1 MRDCA
6 ATGLARVEQRCSREK
21 SAGMITR
28 GLRMKRVCHGL
39 WLAILAVGL
48 VAAQTPA
55 SAQALSRDIPAWLQQ
70 HVGTGE
76 GQIAPVVLERARALY
91 RQQVRRAGLRN
102 PCYMAMDA
110 TRPST
115 SSNGTPAQR
124 YYIICEAQRS
134 FTAVSSGYGNGRRIP
149 GADFSNGREC
159 ARHFSNALGSNLTM
173 GGAYLTAEAR
183 TSHKGYIRQGGRLVP
198 FNRTFLVFD
207 GMKETSNARDRAIGG
222 HMAAFVRT
230 QCRMRVPNSPHADG
244 DGFVRLG
251 RLIDYTSGR
260 SNGCTTWS
268 KDVSRQIISLVD
280 GNRTSLYIYPESRDI
295 KAVATALSKGRSPAS
310 EGLYWNSSC
319 LGRIGTPRFWPK
331 RQLEP
336 IIRKW
341 RASLPEPSYS
351 PLPICK

>member
-1 MRDCA
+1 MLEWTVIGKA
-6 ATGLARVEQRCSREK
+6 GGGGTGPRVKQF
-21 SAGMITR
+21 A
-28 GLRMKRVCHGL
+28 KRL
-39 WLAILAVGL
+39 WLSLMVAGAIAFQSP
-48 VAAQTPA
+48 AFAQ
-55 SAQALSRDIPAWLQQ
+55 SLSRNIPVWLQQ

-76 GQIAPVVLERARALY
+76 GQIAAVVLERARDLY
-91 RQQVRRAGLRN
+91 QQQWRRAGVRN

-115 SSNGTPAQR
+115 SSRGTPSQR

-134 FTAVSSGYGNGRRIP
+134 FTAVSSGYGNGRSIP

-183 TSHKGYIRQGGRLVP
+183 TSHKGYIRQGGQTVP

-207 GMKETSNARDRAIGG
+207 GMRETSNARERAIGG
-222 HMAAFVRT
+222 HMAAFVRS
-230 QCRMRVPNSPHADG
+230 QCRMSAPNSPHADD
-244 DGFVRLG
+244 DGFVRFG
-251 RLIDYTSGR
+251 RLVDYTSGR

-268 KDVSRQIISLVD
+268 EEVSAQIISLVD

-295 KAVATALSKGRSPAS
+295 NAIASAVRDGRSPAA
-310 EGLYWNSSC
+310 EGLYWNNTC
-319 LGRIGTPRFWPK
+319 LGQIGAPRFWPR

-336 IIRKW
+336 IIRDW
-341 RASLPEPSYS
+341 RASLPAPNYS
-351 PLPICK
+351 PLPICQ